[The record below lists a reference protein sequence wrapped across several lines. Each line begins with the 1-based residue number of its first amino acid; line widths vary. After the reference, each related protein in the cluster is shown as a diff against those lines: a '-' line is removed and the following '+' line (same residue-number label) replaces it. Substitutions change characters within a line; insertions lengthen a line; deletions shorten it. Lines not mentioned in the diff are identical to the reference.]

1 MKHLIISF
9 AFTFAL
15 LMAHTAH
22 AIVND
27 KRIGIAAG
35 IIPQTVKQNNQQQ
48 DEILSI
54 GNNLAMDEIIKTG
67 PEGRAQILFL
77 DGSSMNIGPN
87 SYIVLDQFVFDP
99 ESLEGEITTQIKK
112 GSMRFI
118 GGALS
123 KAAGQVKIVTDEA
136 TIGIRGGIAKFIY
149 EENQGVKAQLIHGT
163 MTVATT
169 QGIFETSRIGTEI
182 FATPSGEV
190 ETRLITSTETKSEL
204 DKETELVST
213 EEEKKEETK
222 TTKSVENAENISP
235 SETTQADAVQNEAQK
250 PEEKKAE
257 KPTVSVQVAVASNTQ
272 DTQNIGFEV
281 LKIDGEEFIVPKD
294 NFSNDGLINN
304 DTKLREQI
312 GEIEKTIEEL
322 LEEKTIIENNM
333 IEEIDREGV
342 DISPLP
348 AIPITLSGYAGG
360 MKTYNFVP
368 SIDPDTGDFYTFEDF
383 DNYIKNL
390 VGAGLNDYYVPLA
403 MAADTSVIITIDA
416 QNGKI
421 DIGGDFSS
429 KIDDESVL
437 LDTTLTISK
446 LNGVTGLSTF
456 DFSGNGKIDRQYEDE
471 KNQPTEENNTASFS
485 GSAKPASQTSA
496 ISAPNDLTHCA
507 CEFLST
513 GIWQIDFTNELG
525 DAFTINQH
533 WVAGNFISPDR
544 LPQSGT
550 AQFSGHMI
558 GEVFDA
564 GARRTAMGNM
574 SMNYSFVSEQGAF
587 EIDNFDN
594 RLTTSITI
602 DGYTNPDN
610 PANLHPQHNTPL
622 GLGSFAGSGNGTVTG
637 HAETAAI
644 NIDGHFY
651 QDSAGNLG
659 GSAGGFNIIVG
670 NEGVY
675 SASGVFMAE

>member
-9 AFTFAL
+9 SFTFAL

-22 AIVND
+22 AVVND

-35 IIPQTVKQNNQQQ
+35 IIPQAVKQNNQQQ

-67 PEGRAQILFL
+67 AEGRAQILFL

-87 SYIVLDQFVFDP
+87 SYIVLDRFVFDP
-99 ESLEGEITTQIKK
+99 ESLEGEIATQIKK

-123 KAAGQVKIVTDEA
+123 KIAGQVKIVTDEA

-169 QGIFETSRIGTEI
+169 QGIFETSRVGTEI
-182 FATPSGEV
+182 FAAPSGEV
-190 ETRLITSTETKSEL
+190 ETRLITSAETESEL

-213 EEEKKEETK
+213 EEEEKQ
-222 TTKSVENAENISP
+222 TTESSQSTENLENVSP
-235 SETTQADAVQNEAQK
+235 SETTQADTAKDEAQK
-250 PEEKKAE
+250 LEENESE
-257 KPTVSVQVAVASNTQ
+257 KSSLPVQIAAASNTEN
-272 DTQNIGFEV
+272 TQNIGFEV

-294 NFSNDGLINN
+294 NFATDGLLNN

-360 MKTYNFVP
+360 IKTYNFVP
-368 SIDPDTGDFYTFEDF
+368 SINPDTGELYTFEDF
-383 DNYIKNL
+383 DDYIKNL
-390 VGAGLNDYYVPLA
+390 VGAGLGDYYVPLT
-403 MAADTSVIITIDA
+403 MAADTSVAITIDA
-416 QNGKI
+416 QNDKI
-421 DIGGDFSS
+421 DISGDFVS
-429 KIDDESVL
+429 KIDGENVF
-437 LDTTLTISK
+437 LDTTLAING
-446 LNGVTGLSTF
+446 LNGATGINTF
-456 DFSGNGKIDRQYEDE
+456 DFSGNKRIDRQYEDE
-471 KNQPTEENNTASFS
+471 KNQPTEESNTAIFS
-485 GSAKPASQTSA
+485 GSAKPANQASA
-496 ISAPNDLTHCA
+496 ISAPNDLTHCT

-525 DAFTINQH
+525 TAFTINQH
-533 WVAGNFISPDR
+533 WVAGNFIAPDR

-550 AQFSGHMI
+550 AQFDGHMI

-564 GARRTAMGNM
+564 GTRRTAMGNM
-574 SMNYSFVSEQGAF
+574 SMSYSFASEQGAF

-594 RLTTSITI
+594 RLTTSVPIS
-602 DGYTNPDN
+602 GNTNP
-610 PANLHPQHNTPL
+610 T
-622 GLGSFAGSGNGTVTG
+622 SFSGSGNGTVTG
-637 HAETAAI
+637 HAAAAAI

-651 QDSAGNLG
+651 QDRTGNLG